1 MALGPGKYDG
11 ALTEAREKLRCRGAA
26 LLVFG
31 GEQGDG
37 LDRKASCGK
46 GDGFSCQCSIED
58 LLKLPGML
66 RFMANEIESHQKR
79 GDILGGDGVN

>member
-1 MALGPGKYDG
+1 MRRRKMALGPGKYDG

-31 GEQGDG
+31 GE
-37 LDRKASCGK
+37 K

-66 RFMANEIESHQKR
+66 RFMADEIESHQKR